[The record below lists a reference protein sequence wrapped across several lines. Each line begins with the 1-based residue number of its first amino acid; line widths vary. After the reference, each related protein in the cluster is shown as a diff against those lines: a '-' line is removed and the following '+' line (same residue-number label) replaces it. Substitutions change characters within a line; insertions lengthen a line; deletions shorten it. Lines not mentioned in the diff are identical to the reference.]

1 MMQNSEA
8 TPTPEKEVDLPAA
21 SLLICSR
28 NRSQLLW
35 ETIESIFMGAEVPAE
50 MVIVDQSDAPDP
62 HLSSFQPERAC
73 SFRYLWSERKGV
85 SLGRNKA
92 AAAASHP
99 ILVFT
104 DDDMLVTPTWFGLL
118 ARAALTDGA
127 QAIVTGQ
134 VLASEEEETGFAPST
149 RVDEQAV
156 IYKGRIKRDVLY
168 TNNMA
173 MHRAAFQALGG
184 FDVRLGPGT
193 PYPAAEDN
201 DFAFRWLEA
210 GGCIIYDPRPT
221 LYHRSWR
228 SEQEYIWLHWHYGY
242 GQGAFYGKYLSL
254 HDTYML
260 KRLIRDVWAYLSR
273 FPFRLWRQRR
283 QAYRNLLFGLGLL
296 VGALQWRLRSP
307 KEPS

>member
-1 MMQNSEA
+1 MS
-8 TPTPEKEVDLPAA
+8 KEGANLPAA

-28 NRSQLLW
+28 NRPQLLW
-35 ETIESIFMGAEVPAE
+35 ETIESILAGDEIPTE
-50 MVIVDQSDAPDP
+50 MVIIDQSDAPDP
-62 HLSSFQPERAC
+62 HLSTFKPERTC
-73 SFRYLWSERKGV
+73 NFRYLWSDQKGV
-85 SLGRNKA
+85 SLSRNKA
-92 AAAASHP
+92 ATVASCQ

-104 DDDMLVTPTWFGLL
+104 DDDMLATPDWFGLL
-118 ARAALTDGA
+118 ARAAEAAGT

-134 VLASEEEETGFAPST
+134 VLASDEDGAGFAPSM
-149 RVDEQAV
+149 RVDDQEV
-156 IYKGRIKRDVLY
+156 IYEGRIDRDVLF
-168 TNNMA
+168 TGNMA
-173 MHRAAFQALGG
+173 MHRASFHAAGG

-193 PYPAAEDN
+193 TYPAAEDN

-210 GGCIIYDPRPT
+210 GGRIIYDPRPT

-228 SEQEYIWLHWHYGY
+228 SEQEFLWLHWHYGY

-254 HDTYML
+254 RDRFML

-283 QAYRNLLFGLGLL
+283 QAYQNLLFGLGLL

-307 KEPS
+307 QEPL